1 MGEHVT
7 SVGSSAVPDAK
18 KLDVLKKNRKECM
31 NQQWQHE
38 AARLGGHGLVQ
49 VLSELRDGQLELMA
63 NIDALNVKA
72 AKSEAVITRL
82 LSGFPA
88 DDVEGH
94 RRYHES
100 VIEWRELRNKLVR
113 EALTKMVG
121 AGVLA
126 TTGWLVVALW
136 QAFKVT
142 VTK

>member
-1 MGEHVT
+1 
-7 SVGSSAVPDAK
+7 
-18 KLDVLKKNRKECM
+18 M
-31 NQQWQHE
+31 NQLWQQE
-38 AARLGGHGLVQ
+38 AARLGIPGLAQLV
-49 VLSELRDGQLELMA
+49 SDLRDGQLEMMA
-63 NIDALNVKA
+63 NMDSLSVKLA
-72 AKSEAVITRL
+72 QQETVTARL

-88 DDVEGH
+88 DDVDGH

-126 TTGWLVVALW
+126 GTGWLVLAIW
-136 QAFKVT
+136 QAFKIT

>member
-1 MGEHVT
+1 MTT
-7 SVGSSAVPDAK
+7 S
-18 KLDVLKKNRKECM
+18 LHQEL
-31 NQQWQHE
+31 
-38 AARLGGHGLVQ
+38 ARAGFPGLAQIV
-49 VLSELRDGQLELMA
+49 SDLRDGQLDLQASMDEMKTE
-63 NIDALNVKA
+63 NTQSKA
-72 AKSEAVITRL
+72 AITRL

-121 AGVLA
+121 AGALA
-126 TTGWLVVALW
+126 AIGWLFLAFW